1 MATLKRPII
10 FLVLMSMVSAPT
22 MAQSTRVDAIA
33 EEQAEKAKQ
42 LGPEGPSKAEQ
53 VIRRVLLS
61 PLLAGGDGPYPWF
74 GSVFSGTGMALG
86 VGYLKRLQNAAMINL
101 QSGISL
107 NNSTMVRG
115 VAVAPA
121 LWRGKLQVDGAGE
134 WMDARGVSFYGLG
147 PESSKDTRQRY
158 DYTPMEFAG
167 NATIRPMRFV
177 SVTGSYSFINIQTH
191 RDLQFFTP
199 EEMPGIDQEMTF
211 HATRAAV
218 AIDWRHSPSYST
230 RGGYYR
236 ASIGRHQEADGAPFS
251 FKSQEYELVQLLPL
265 VREQF
270 VFAARALMTIT
281 TPDSGHEVPVMLAP
295 YLGSGSTLRGF
306 ANRRFSDR
314 NRVLFS
320 GEYRWRPSRY
330 LDMALF
336 MDAGQVAADRRDF
349 RAADFETAWGI
360 GARFHGANFNAFRIE
375 AARGREGLRLIF
387 GGSQAF

>member
-1 MATLKRPII
+1 MATLRHSFVFI
-10 FLVLMSMVSAPT
+10 VLLSIVSAPAA
-22 MAQSTRVDAIA
+22 AQSTRVEAIA
-33 EEQAEKAKQ
+33 EEQAEKARQ
-42 LGPEGPSKAEQ
+42 LGAEGPSQAEQ

-74 GSVFSGTGMALG
+74 GSVYSGTGMAIG
-86 VGYLKRLQNAAMINL
+86 AGYLKRLQNAAMINV
-101 QSGISL
+101 QTGISL
-107 NNSTMVRG
+107 NNSTMLRG

-147 PESSKDTRQRY
+147 QQSSKDTRQRY
-158 DYTPMEFAG
+158 DYTPLELAG
-167 NATIRPMRFV
+167 NLTLRPMRFV

-191 RDLQFFTP
+191 RDLEFFAP
-199 EEMPGIDQEMTF
+199 EEMPGIDQELTY

-218 AIDWRHSPSYST
+218 AVDWRPSPSYST

-236 ASIGRHQEADGAPFS
+236 ASIERHHESDGAPFS
-251 FKSQEYELVQLLPL
+251 FNTQQYEVVQLVPL

-270 VFAARALMTIT
+270 VFAARALMTLT
-281 TPDSGHEVPVMLAP
+281 TTDSGNEVPVMLAP
-295 YLGSGSTLRGF
+295 FLGSGTTLRGF

-314 NRVLFS
+314 NRVLFT

-336 MDAGQVAADRRDF
+336 LDAGQVAPDRRDF
-349 RAADFETAWGI
+349 RVSDFETAWGI
-360 GARFHGANFNAFRIE
+360 GARFHGPNFNAFRVE

-387 GGSQAF
+387 AGSQAF